1 MVVVVVAHRVAVAVI
16 SWAEIGCL
24 AFVFGECWL
33 VVLRRLFSDE
43 FPFFV
48 FVGRDFTNLQKIPE
62 GIIGVKTGIG
72 IGLGGGGSGGGFG
85 DGREGFRIQEIFGT
99 EVIAAFVNWRNWVF
113 ATTVTSIAT
122 DAENIE
128 VLCVIRIG
136 HFDDLMRFDAI

>member
-1 MVVVVVAHRVAVAVI
+1 MVP
-16 SWAEIGCL
+16 
-24 AFVFGECWL
+24 
-33 VVLRRLFSDE
+33 RRLFSDE

-72 IGLGGGGSGGGFG
+72 FGGLGGGVGGGLSGG
-85 DGREGFRIQEIFGT
+85 GREGFRIQEVFDT

-122 DAENIE
+122 DADNIE

-136 HFDDLMRFDAI
+136 HFDDLMRCIVVVCCSGGYILF